1 MTRDIFEEAGK
12 KMPYRMPQT
21 MNFES
26 MMERAIATE
35 ETAEKKRKFVLM
47 RWLSASAAAVAAIVL
62 VITFTSSP
70 AVADPATEYNAAI
83 ESFCN
88 NASSEQ
94 IEMHM
99 DMAAVDVVNKMDEY
113 QEYFN

>member
-35 ETAEKKRKFVLM
+35 ETAEKKRKFVCVDCHDIPVVAVVDPDMMSTMPWLQSYSLLLSPHHQ
-47 RWLSASAAAVAAIVL
+47 RWLTL
-62 VITFTSSP
+62 QRNTTL
-70 AVADPATEYNAAI
+70 
-83 ESFCN
+83 
-88 NASSEQ
+88 Q
-94 IEMHM
+94 
-99 DMAAVDVVNKMDEY
+99 
-113 QEYFN
+113 